1 MLDRLSRFYR
11 LNTGYEKT
19 LRLIQAL
26 CLVALEIGSLDSI
39 TTKRVSA
46 AKAQLAL
53 TRRCIRFWN
62 FLDCFNRVSGLL
74 GQDAPNPRKN
84 NHTTTTTSPT
94 GFLWLLE
101 VAKWSCFG
109 VYFLLEDLTLLHVAE
124 IYPVPWAKTVTVE
137 AFKFWYYAL
146 ALSLFGAFWE
156 WCVGGAGSVAKGPKK
171 GRRGGAGAG
180 AGAGKVK
187 GRAGAAASKSGEG
200 WVDWVWVWG
209 CVV

>member
-39 TTKRVSA
+39 TTKRVST
-46 AKAQLAL
+46 AKSQLAL
-53 TRRCIRFWN
+53 IRRCIRFWN
-62 FLDCFNRVSGLL
+62 FLDCFNRVSALL
-74 GQDAPNPRKN
+74 GQDAPSPRKK
-84 NHTTTTTSPT
+84 NHTTAAATTSPT

-146 ALSLFGAFWE
+146 ALSLFGAVGE
-156 WCVGGAGSVAKGPKK
+156 WCVGGAGSGVKGTKK
-171 GRRGGAGAG
+171 GRRGAAG
-180 AGAGKVK
+180 AGAGKEK
-187 GRAGAAASKSGEG
+187 GRARAGAAASWSGG
-200 WVDWVWVWG
+200 G
-209 CVV
+209 